1 MNIWIN
7 THFFDLIEFIGTF
20 AFAISGI
27 RLASAKNYD
36 LFGAYV
42 VGFVTAVGGG
52 TFRDLF
58 IGITPFWML
67 NPIYLWCTLF
77 AMIFVMVFKKKLV
90 HLNNTFFYFD
100 SIGLGLFVVVG
111 VEKALNLGF
120 PSWVAILMGA
130 ITGALGGV
138 IRDILIMETPLI
150 FRKEIYALACIVGGI
165 IFVVLKKTGFNIIP
179 TELVTALSVISIRYL
194 AVRYQWLRKQAD
206 HCRSY
211 CCKKALYVL

>member
-67 NPIYLWCTLF
+67 NPVYLWCTLF

-90 HLNNTFFYFD
+90 HLHNTFFYFD

-194 AVRYQWLRKQAD
+194 AVRYHWHLPKIRKEI
-206 HCRSY
+206 
-211 CCKKALYVL
+211 K